1 LNLSSSTRLLAWDTF
16 LNNTGMSIQRK
27 VALLFLTL
35 TVSIILL
42 LSGAIFYFVH
52 QFTFEDFYK
61 RLEARVN
68 IASQIQHSNDKD
80 SVGMVKEIRQR
91 YLERLSAEREYIIK
105 PADYKNAAGHG
116 LPQELLNSVLADGQ
130 TRYKNDNVFYAGNR
144 FKFPDGEVIIIVS
157 ATDPY
162 GLNELNNLER
172 VLIIGF
178 LASILV
184 AYVVGKRFSYHT
196 FQPVRK
202 IIKKVNT
209 ITASN
214 LHLRL
219 EHYDGKDEIAEMTQ
233 TFNDMLDR
241 LETAFETQNNFISN
255 ASHELRTPLAII
267 KGEAELALK
276 RLDKPGANPHN
287 TLSEILAGAQ
297 SLQDILTS
305 LLGLAQT
312 GFDGKKQN
320 WEQIRADEL
329 IWMIK
334 DAVDHIIPENNLS
347 IDLSAL
353 PEEDNRLII
362 MGNINLLKLALSNI
376 VLNACKYSDN
386 KPVTVTVFAEN
397 KSVIF
402 SIKDEGIGIPEG
414 DVQHIFEPFFR
425 ASNTGKFEGHG
436 VGLPLALNI
445 VRLHKGSIAIA
456 SKVDLGTTIRV
467 MLPVFVG

>member
-1 LNLSSSTRLLAWDTF
+1 
-16 LNNTGMSIQRK
+16 MSIQKK
-27 VALLFLTL
+27 VALLFLGL

-68 IASQIQHSNDKD
+68 ISSQIYHLSDKD
-80 SVGMVKEIRQR
+80 SVGMYKEMRQR
-91 YLERLSAEREYIIK
+91 YLEVLSSEKHYILK
-105 PADYKNAAGHG
+105 PAEYKNPAGVKNIPAG
-116 LPQELLNSVLADGQ
+116 FIKMINRETQ
-130 TRYKNDNVFYAGNR
+130 TRYKQDNIFYAGKI
-144 FKFPDGEVIIIVS
+144 FAFPEGDLMIIVS

-162 GLNELNNLER
+162 GLNELNNLEH

-178 LASILV
+178 FLSVLLAYL
-184 AYVVGKRFSYHT
+184 VGKRFSYHT

-219 EHYDGKDEIAEMTQ
+219 ENYDGKDEIAELTQ

-255 ASHELRTPLAII
+255 ASHELRTPLSVI

-276 RLDKPGANPHN
+276 SINKPAEYQQK
-287 TLSEILAGAQ
+287 TLSQILKSAQ

-320 WEQIRADEL
+320 WELIRADEL
-329 IWMIK
+329 VWMIK
-334 DAVDHIIPENNLS
+334 EAVDQIIPDNNLS
-347 IDLSAL
+347 IDFTEL
-353 PEEDNRLII
+353 PQEDERLII

-376 VLNACKYSDN
+376 ALNACKYSNN
-386 KPVTVTVFAEN
+386 KPVSLKVLAEN

-402 SIKDEGIGIPEG
+402 SIKDEGIGIPER
-414 DVQHIFEPFFR
+414 DIQHIFEPFFR
-425 ASNTGKFEGHG
+425 ASNTNKFEGHG

-445 VRLHKGSIAIA
+445 VRLHKGSIGIS
-456 SKVDLGTTIRV
+456 SKVDEGTVIRV
-467 MLPVFVG
+467 MLPVNIGQSF

>member
-1 LNLSSSTRLLAWDTF
+1 
-16 LNNTGMSIQRK
+16 MSIQRK
-27 VALLFLTL
+27 VTLLFLTL
-35 TVSIILL
+35 TVSIILV

-68 IASQIQHSNDKD
+68 IASQIYHSDDKD
-80 SVGMVKEIRQR
+80 SVGMVKQIRQR
-91 YLERLSAEREYIIK
+91 YLEKLATEKQYTLK
-105 PADYKNAAGHG
+105 PANYKNGRAQGV
-116 LPQELLNSVLADGQ
+116 PQELINSIISDGL
-130 TRYKNDNVFYAGNR
+130 TRYKKDNVFYAGNISGSGG
-144 FKFPDGEVIIIVS
+144 DEVMIIVS

-162 GLNELNNLER
+162 GLNELNNLEQ
-172 VLIIGF
+172 VLIVCF
-178 LASILV
+178 LASVIL
-184 AYVVGKRFSYHT
+184 AYLVGKRFSYHT

-202 IIKKVNT
+202 IIKRVNT

-219 EHYDGKDEIAEMTQ
+219 ENYDGNDEVAELTQ

-241 LETAFETQNNFISN
+241 LETAFETQNNFVSN
-255 ASHELRTPLAII
+255 ASHELRTPLAVI

-276 RLDKPGANPHN
+276 SFDKPGADPQK
-287 TLSEILAGAQ
+287 TLSEILVGAQ
-297 SLQDILTS
+297 RLQDILTS

-320 WEQIRADEL
+320 WEQIRSDEL

-334 DAVDHIIPENNLS
+334 ESVDHIIPDNNVT
-347 IDLSAL
+347 IDLSGL
-353 PEEDNRLII
+353 PEEDDRLII
-362 MGNINLLKLALSNI
+362 MGNINLLRLALSNI
-376 VLNACKYSDN
+376 ALNACKYSDN
-386 KPVTVTVFAEN
+386 KPVTVKVAAEN

-402 SIKDEGIGIPEG
+402 SIKDEGIGIPER

-425 ASNTGKFEGHG
+425 ASNTGKFVGHG

-456 SKVDLGTTIRV
+456 SKVDAGTTIRV
-467 MLPVFVG
+467 MLPVYAG

>member
-1 LNLSSSTRLLAWDTF
+1 
-16 LNNTGMSIQRK
+16 MSIQRK
-27 VALLFLTL
+27 VALLFLAF
-35 TVSIILL
+35 TVSIILI

-91 YLERLSAEREYIIK
+91 YLEKLSAEKEYVIK
-105 PADYKNAAGHG
+105 PADYQNGQAHG
-116 LPQELLNSVLADGQ
+116 LPQDLLNNIVTDGQ
-130 TRYKNDNVFYAGNR
+130 TRYKEDNVFYAGKIFR
-144 FKFPDGEVIIIVS
+144 FTDGDVMIIVS

-162 GLNELNNLER
+162 GLNELNNLEQ

-178 LASILV
+178 FASVLI
-184 AYVVGKRFSYHT
+184 AYLIGKRFSYLT

-219 EHYDGKDEIAEMTQ
+219 ENYDGKDEIAEMTH

-255 ASHELRTPLAII
+255 ASHELRTPLAVI

-276 RLDKPGANPHN
+276 NIDEPREQHEK
-287 TLSEILAGAQ
+287 TLNEILTGAQ

-320 WEQIRADEL
+320 WEQIRSDEL
-329 IWMIK
+329 VWTIK

-347 IDLSAL
+347 VDLSEL
-353 PEEDNRLII
+353 PEEEERLIV
-362 MGNINLLKLALSNI
+362 MGNVNLLKLALSNI
-376 VLNACKYSDN
+376 ALNACKYSDN
-386 KPVTVTVFAEN
+386 KPVTVKLFAEN
-397 KSVIF
+397 KSVVF
-402 SIKDEGIGIPEG
+402 SIKDEGIGIPES

-456 SKVDLGTTIRV
+456 SKVNEGTTIRV
-467 MLPVFVG
+467 MLPVHVG

>member
-1 LNLSSSTRLLAWDTF
+1 
-16 LNNTGMSIQRK
+16 MSIQKK
-27 VALLFLTL
+27 VALMFLAL
-35 TVSIILL
+35 TVSIILM
-42 LSGAIFYFVH
+42 LSSAIFYFVH

-68 IASQIQHSNDKD
+68 ISSQIFHLNDKD
-80 SVGMVKEIRQR
+80 SLGMYKEIRQR
-91 YLERLSAEREYIIK
+91 YLEQLTSEKHYILMPEEYTGNRSIK
-105 PADYKNAAGHG
+105 G
-116 LPQELLNSVLADGQ
+116 LPAELVQNVRADGQ
-130 TRYKNDNVFYAGNR
+130 TRYKKYNVFYAGKL
-144 FKFPDGEVIIIVS
+144 FKFAEGDVMIVVS

-162 GLNELNNLER
+162 GLNELNNLQQ

-178 LASILV
+178 VLSVVL

-219 EHYDGKDEIAEMTQ
+219 EPYDGKDEIAELMQ

-276 RLDKPGANPHN
+276 NINNTGAHPEK
-287 TLSEILAGAQ
+287 TLQEILTGAQ

-320 WEQIRADEL
+320 WEKIRGDEL
-329 IWMIK
+329 VWMIK
-334 DAVDHIIPENNLS
+334 EAVDQIIPENNLS
-347 IDLSAL
+347 IDLSEL
-353 PEEDNRLII
+353 PNEDDRLVIL
-362 MGNINLLKLALSNI
+362 GNINLLKLALSNI
-376 VLNACKYSDN
+376 ALNACKYSDN
-386 KPVTVTVFAEN
+386 KPVALKISAEN

-402 SIKDEGIGIPEG
+402 SIRDEGIGIPEV

-425 ASNTGKFEGHG
+425 ASNTDKFEGHG

-456 SKVDLGTTIRV
+456 SKINTGTTIRV
-467 MLPVFVG
+467 MLPVDPDNQ

>member
-1 LNLSSSTRLLAWDTF
+1 
-16 LNNTGMSIQRK
+16 MSIQRK
-27 VALLFLTL
+27 VALLFLAL
-35 TVSIILL
+35 TISIILL

-68 IASQIQHSNDKD
+68 IASRIYHLNDKD

-91 YLERLSAEREYIIK
+91 YLEKLPAEKTFILM
-105 PADYKNAAGHG
+105 PADYQNGRTVKGV
-116 LPQELLNSVLADGQ
+116 PQELVKTILAEGK
-130 TRYKNDNVFYAGNR
+130 TRYKTANIFYAGNI
-144 FKFPDGEVIIIVS
+144 FKFAGGQVMIIVS

-162 GLNELNNLER
+162 GLNELNNLQHI
-172 VLIIGF
+172 LIIGF
-178 LASILV
+178 FLSVLA
-184 AYVVGKRFSYHT
+184 AYLIGRRFSYLT

-202 IIKKVNT
+202 IIKRVNI

-219 EHYDGKDEIAEMTQ
+219 EPYNGKDEIAEMTQ

-255 ASHELRTPLAII
+255 ASHELRTPLAVI

-276 RLDKPGANPHN
+276 QLEEPGADPQK
-287 TLSEILAGAQ
+287 TLQEILAGAQ

-329 IWMIK
+329 VWLIK
-334 DAVDHIIPENNLS
+334 EAVDLIIPENKLY
-347 IDLSAL
+347 IDLTEL
-353 PEEDNRLII
+353 PEQDDRLIVI
-362 MGNINLLKLALSNI
+362 GNINLLKLALSNI
-376 VLNACKYSDN
+376 ALNACKYSDN
-386 KPVTVTVFAEN
+386 KPVMLKVTAEN
-397 KSVIF
+397 KSVVF
-402 SIKDEGIGIPEG
+402 SIKDEGIGIPAS

-436 VGLPLALNI
+436 IGLPLALNI
-445 VRLHKGSIAIA
+445 VRLHKGSIGIA
-456 SKVDLGTTIRV
+456 SKVDEGTTIRV
-467 MLPVFVG
+467 MLPVHLG